1 MYSFYK
7 ERAAKYSNSTGM
19 ISADTKWKLSVGEP
33 HFLIAAV
40 SRGKAMI
47 VGKNKKSQRHDF
59 LKLLVIPDAVLV
71 PSSTGKGSQKMVE
84 MLSATRMLLG
94 KGSVKKCFIAL
105 KIWQLK
111 VVLQFE
117 G

>member
-1 MYSFYK
+1 M
-7 ERAAKYSNSTGM
+7 
-19 ISADTKWKLSVGEP
+19 
-33 HFLIAAV
+33 
-40 SRGKAMI
+40 
-47 VGKNKKSQRHDF
+47 
-59 LKLLVIPDAVLV
+59 KLLVIPDAVLV